1 MAKNCVRHPANNV
14 PFTAPSGG
22 VVSGVPLM
30 IGALFVVPSIDADE
44 GESFEG
50 QLTGEWEFT
59 KATADVVTEG
69 QAAYFDGTVVTTAD
83 GAGANA
89 LIGAFTEARANG
101 DTLAHVRLNGIAAV

>member
-1 MAKNCVRHPANNV
+1 MAKNCVRHPADNV

-22 VVSGVPLM
+22 VVSGVPLL
-30 IGALFVVPSIDADE
+30 IGAFFVVPSIDAEE

-83 GAGANA
+83 TGNT

-101 DTLAHVRLNGIAAV
+101 DTLAHVRLNGIAVV